1 MHATLTMRVER
12 DSTDGHARGDNH
24 ERPKRG
30 VQRDGVR
37 HVRHHSSVR
46 RSGGSASPCGE
57 GDEHSHIRRCRN
69 RLRRRRFGRVLM
81 SVALGVDGSVER
93 RSKATGYPMP
103 PPLPGR
109 TYVPVFNGNGQYRLP
124 SPWSGKPIS
133 YTRASTVAKTL
144 EDTWMLDAWAKRM
157 MLLGLHQRAATFLR
171 KLDGLVSDWHGDNP
185 GVETGTR

>member
-1 MHATLTMRVER
+1 MPTAFGAAGEAVHQSAT
-12 DSTDGHARGDNH
+12 A
-24 ERPKRG
+24 
-30 VQRDGVR
+30 
-37 HVRHHSSVR
+37 
-46 RSGGSASPCGE
+46 
-57 GDEHSHIRRCRN
+57 
-69 RLRRRRFGRVLM
+69 
-81 SVALGVDGSVER
+81 
-93 RSKATGYPMP
+93 GYPMP

-124 SPWSGKPIS
+124 SPWSGKPTS

-185 GVETGTR
+185 GVETGTRAARDLRAPLNDIAEDAQFAAGSKAAAEFGTAVHAWCEWADHGGYIWTVPELFQPWV